1 MRWAEKSVS
10 RCVNCGA
17 PLTQRNIWP
26 IVPFPCPACGAQL
39 QTADWYRTVAILAGL
54 LCPMA
59 IGLAVG
65 VRTLQGLL
73 VVELVGFLPSL
84 YVFVNFLKFLIV
96 PTVVAGLPKDATLNL
111 RDESNSANTDSFRRH

>member
-1 MRWAEKSVS
+1 
-10 RCVNCGA
+10 
-17 PLTQRNIWP
+17 
-26 IVPFPCPACGAQL
+26 
-39 QTADWYRTVAILAGL
+39 
-54 LCPMA
+54 MA